1 MYEQINP
8 TQTFRERQ
16 LALLEEAD
24 NGRIGGRLCAGR
36 SSHRARS
43 GMAAFILATLMVGGL
58 MLVALS
64 SPAHSSTTFT
74 VNLPG
79 DTHDASLADGLCDV
93 NLFGSGEQCTLRAA
107 IEQANATIGADAISF
122 NIPDVFG
129 AGVKTINVGSTGN
142 AGLPP
147 ITDQVTIDGYT
158 QPGASPN
165 TLAVGDDATLKI
177 ELNGTSAPGATG
189 LDLSDS
195 SGSVIKGLVINR
207 FFDGISIHGD
217 SVGNRIEGNFVGTDP
232 TGTLERGNAIHG
244 LFITGGASETVVGG
258 TAPAARNLI
267 SANTEHGLFISG
279 SSGNKVLGNRIGT
292 DKSGTKDLGNGLRG
306 VFITIGLDNSVGD
319 GTSAGSNTIAFNGDD
334 GVNVDTGTGNAISRN
349 SIFSNAALGID
360 LSGGF
365 ENAANTTANDPGDID
380 NGSNGLQNFPVI
392 SSAKRVSGKTTIKGK
407 LASTP
412 SIGMQRNF
420 VIQFFSNPSGNEGKR
435 FIGQKSVTTDASG
448 NVSFTK
454 ALPKVAVGKTITAT
468 ATGSEGT
475 SEFSAPRKVR
485 SS

>member
-1 MYEQINP
+1 
-8 TQTFRERQ
+8 
-16 LALLEEAD
+16 
-24 NGRIGGRLCAGR
+24 
-36 SSHRARS
+36 
-43 GMAAFILATLMVGGL
+43 
-58 MLVALS
+58 
-64 SPAHSSTTFT
+64 
-74 VNLPG
+74 
-79 DTHDASLADGLCDV
+79 
-93 NLFGSGEQCTLRAA
+93 
-107 IEQANATIGADAISF
+107 
-122 NIPDVFG
+122 
-129 AGVKTINVGSTGN
+129 
-142 AGLPP
+142 
-147 ITDQVTIDGYT
+147 
-158 QPGASPN
+158 
-165 TLAVGDDATLKI
+165 VGDDATLKI
-177 ELNGTSAPGATG
+177 ELNGTSAPGAIG
-189 LDLSDS
+189 LEISSS

-207 FFDGISIHGD
+207 FFEGIRIRGD
-217 SVGNRIEGNFVGTDP
+217 SVANRIEGNFVGTDP
-232 TGTLERGNAIHG
+232 TGTLDRGNAIHG
-244 LFITGGASETVVGG
+244 LFITAGASENVVGG

-306 VFITIGLDNSVGD
+306 VYITNGLDNSVGD
-319 GTSAGSNTIAFNGDD
+319 GTSAGSNIIAFNGED
-334 GVNVDTGTGNAISRN
+334 GVNIAGSTSTGNAISRN

-412 SIGMQRNF
+412 SIGTQRSF
-420 VIQFFSNPSGNEGKR
+420 VIQFFSNPSGNEGKK
-435 FIGQKSVTTDASG
+435 FIGQKRVTTDASG

-485 SS
+485 TS